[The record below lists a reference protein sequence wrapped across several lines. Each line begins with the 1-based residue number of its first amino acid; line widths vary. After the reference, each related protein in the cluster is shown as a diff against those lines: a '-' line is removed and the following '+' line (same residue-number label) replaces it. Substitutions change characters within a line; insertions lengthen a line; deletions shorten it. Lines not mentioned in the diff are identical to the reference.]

1 MIKRIRVRN
10 YLSLKEV
17 DLELGVRNLLVGPN
31 MSGKSNV
38 IDCLRFLTAVA
49 TSGLHRAFED
59 RGGFSEVLWKG
70 GNDNRFHIAL
80 TFEEP
85 AEVTAPRKVYEY
97 EISVVGTPA
106 GSFEVETEHLTVSS
120 ETQTGPL
127 IDLKYGQGKLIH
139 ADGSAAIPSSVS
151 RTSSALEL
159 NVPGWD
165 GTSFKFYVAS
175 WRFYRLIPAMMKKP
189 NPASSQNFLNELG
202 DNFSAWMMTL
212 QTSFPEEFRR
222 LKQVAMDVLPGLEE
236 ILTPPT
242 QYATTYVA
250 TRERHLHR
258 PISIWRM
265 SDGELA
271 FLALLS
277 LVFAPEP
284 LGAPVYCIEEPE
296 NHLHP
301 KLLETL
307 VEVLTQRQG
316 ELRVGPAQ
324 IIATTHSP
332 YLVDKVNLDDLI
344 VVEKR
349 DGATT
354 FARPASKTHLREL
367 LEREELGL
375 GDLWYSGALGGV

>member
-1 MIKRIRVRN
+1 
-10 YLSLKEV
+10 
-17 DLELGVRNLLVGPN
+17 
-31 MSGKSNV
+31 
-38 IDCLRFLTAVA
+38 
-49 TSGLHRAFED
+49 
-59 RGGFSEVLWKG
+59 
-70 GNDNRFHIAL
+70 
-80 TFEEP
+80 
-85 AEVTAPRKVYEY
+85 
-97 EISVVGTPA
+97 
-106 GSFEVETEHLTVSS
+106 
-120 ETQTGPL
+120 
-127 IDLKYGQGKLIH
+127 
-139 ADGSAAIPSSVS
+139 
-151 RTSSALEL
+151 
-159 NVPGWD
+159 
-165 GTSFKFYVAS
+165 
-175 WRFYRLIPAMMKKP
+175 MKQI
-189 NPASSQNFLNELG
+189 NPASSQNFLNERG

-250 TRERHLHR
+250 TRERHLSR

-277 LVFAPEP
+277 LVFAPES
-284 LGAPVYCIEEPE
+284 LGVPVYCIEEPE

-307 VEVLTQRQG
+307 VEVLTQRQS
-316 ELRVGPAQ
+316 ELRFGPAQ
-324 IIATTHSP
+324 IIATTHST
-332 YLVDKVNLDDLI
+332 YLIDNVNLDDLI

-354 FARPASKTHLREL
+354 FTRPASKTHLKEL
-367 LEREELGL
+367 LEREDIGL